1 MQNRTKQMIGYCK
14 IKQCDT
20 TGDSISVPREQTILV
35 QNNWTQ
41 DKQVHAWINISKIFL
56 FKYFLKW
63 ISLQI
68 FVVLNS
74 KENKRS
80 NKYDNKVNMTSVM
93 KDPEGAGI
101 AADEALGW
109 RALAR
114 RWACQA
120 RVLLSFSHAA
130 SIVSF
135 ALQTR
140 GPSRDAT
147 ATIAS

>member
-1 MQNRTKQMIGYCK
+1 MQNRTKQMIGYYK

-20 TGDSISVPREQTILV
+20 TGDSISVPRDQTILV

-101 AADEALGW
+101 AADEALG
-109 RALAR
+109 
-114 RWACQA
+114 C
-120 RVLLSFSHAA
+120 
-130 SIVSF
+130 
-135 ALQTR
+135 
-140 GPSRDAT
+140 RDAP
-147 ATIAS
+147 